1 MEDYERSDYEL
12 SNVID
17 DIIDYELNTG
27 RKKLK
32 SKISDNINF
41 KYNSFNIFLGK
52 QGTGKTTSILK
63 ELMKLSTIKNDYH
76 LIIYVS
82 NNSSDDTFN
91 KLKNYINIPIIKTD
105 YQHLN
110 QQFEQLIKL
119 KDTYN
124 KMIDGEIP
132 KSDEILANLY
142 INDFSKDRLHTFIL
156 MDDAAFVLKNENN
169 PWFKWLCQLRHLN
182 TTVALCLQIW
192 KSINPSLKSQITS
205 INIFKGY
212 SRQQLNFIYQQIAVD
227 VDFNEFMRMYN
238 KLNTRQKL
246 IIDCVEGQIKIN

>member
-1 MEDYERSDYEL
+1 MDKF
-12 SNVID
+12 SNIID

-27 RKKLK
+27 RKKLI

-91 KLKNYINIPIIKTD
+91 KLKNYINIPIVKTD

-124 KMIDGEIP
+124 KMIDGEIEKNP
-132 KSDEILANLY
+132 EILPELY
-142 INDFSKDRLHTFIL
+142 ISSFSKDRLHTFIL

-246 IIDCVEGQIKIN
+246 IIDCVEGEIRID